1 MTEAKVP
8 PKTVHLSIRVS
19 EDLWLLMQQLI
30 QKGGHANINEFVRT
44 CIRAYVDETGDVIG
58 SRRHFNN
65 RLAERM
71 DRLEALILWNSL
83 HGQVLSASGLFTVL
97 DELAPDDAPQEPP
110 TPDVQLGRATEY
122 SKRLLPQFI
131 AGQTDIVEQLRQYR
145 TDQARKPK
153 TK

>member
-1 MTEAKVP
+1 MAEAKVP

-71 DRLEALILWNSL
+71 DRLEALILWNSYANIAPIKP
-83 HGQVLSASGLFTVL
+83 ASRRPSRWPFTAV
-97 DELAPDDAPQEPP
+97 PSRP
-110 TPDVQLGRATEY
+110 TSNSLTPIKEDTCA
-122 SKRLLPQFI
+122 
-131 AGQTDIVEQLRQYR
+131 D
-145 TDQARKPK
+145 
-153 TK
+153 